1 MGQYCW
7 MCGRVKPNEA
17 FSGKNHGRH
26 LCRECAR
33 VPPEVR
39 KSTRRLD
46 ALWSML
52 FRQRVISAK
61 NIRMATE
68 WAADRDSE
76 VVALAQIVAEIG
88 RVCPG
93 RKRRMQKIRDR
104 HPNLWARM
112 TAAGVIDYEQIES
125 SRPDYEDDARW
136 LADLVDGSDRDELVA
151 LDRVGRDEDQADKD
165 EDEIPF

>member
-7 MCGRVKPNEA
+7 MCGRVRANEA

-39 KSTRRLD
+39 ESTRRVD

-52 FRQRVISAK
+52 FRQRVISAE

-104 HPNLWARM
+104 HPDLWARM
-112 TAAGVIDYEQIES
+112 TVAGVIDYDQLES
-125 SRPDYEDDARW
+125 SRPDYDDARW
-136 LADLVDGSDRDELVA
+136 LADPADVADPGAPLAPDPLARGDDGGERARGET
-151 LDRVGRDEDQADKD
+151 
-165 EDEIPF
+165 PC